1 MRVLVVGAG
10 VIGLTCALRLLES
23 RHEVAVVASALSPD
37 TTSDAAAALWY
48 PYRAFPRDRVL
59 AWSARSYDVFRE
71 LEADPRTGVRL
82 TRGMELV
89 RHAVERPWWAEA
101 VADLERLPAD
111 RTPIGYAGGWR
122 LTAPVADMSCYLP
135 WLAGRVAALGG
146 SVVRRQLTGLDDG
159 FSSADLVVN
168 CAGLGAALL
177 ADDPSVTPVR
187 GQVVYVRQVG
197 LGEWLLDQG
206 DPRQLTYVVPRTADV
221 VLGGTAEE
229 GAAGTEPDPLIAA
242 AILERCRALVAALRD
257 AEVIGHRV
265 GLRPARPAVR
275 LEAEQHPAGPVV
287 HCYGHGGAGVTLSW
301 GCADDV
307 AELVRVL
314 AVG

>member
-1 MRVLVVGAG
+1 VRVLVVGAG

-23 RHEVAVVASALSPD
+23 GHEVAVVARELSPD
-37 TTSDAAAALWY
+37 TTSDTAAALWY

-71 LEADPRTGVRL
+71 LAADERTGVRL
-82 TRGMELV
+82 RRGTELL
-89 RHAVERPWWAEA
+89 RQAGERPWWAEA
-101 VADLERLPAD
+101 VADLQRLPAD

-122 LTAPVADMSCYLP
+122 FTAPVADMSHYLP
-135 WLAGRVAALGG
+135 WLAGRVAARGG
-146 SVVRRQLTGLDDG
+146 SVTRGRLDRLDDG
-159 FSSADLVVN
+159 FSRADLVVD

-206 DPRQLTYVVPRTADV
+206 DPRQLTYVVPRAADV

-229 GAAGTEPDPLIAA
+229 GATGTKPDPLVAA
-242 AILERCRALVAALRD
+242 AILERCRALVPALRD
-257 AEVIGHRV
+257 AEVVGHRV
-265 GLRPARPAVR
+265 GLRPVRPAVR
-275 LEAEQHPAGPVV
+275 VEVEQHPAGPVV

-301 GCADDV
+301 GCADEV
-307 AELVRVL
+307 VGLVRSVR
-314 AVG
+314 